1 MEGWIKLHRN
11 LLNWEWFS
19 EPKTLSV
26 FVYFLLSARHNEGS
40 WRGINLKAGELITSR
55 ESISNATG
63 LSVQEV
69 RTAIGKLAMTGEIT
83 TATTTKYTIVTITN
97 YASYQSAE
105 SDNQPAEKPTRKP
118 TSNKVRTSEQQTNNH
133 KQECDTTNNLSTTRN
148 MGLPPINPPK
158 TFSMRDRLI
167 SDGVPEGV
175 VDAYMKVRK
184 TKKAPDT
191 EISYKGLIREAEK
204 AGMTISSVILECVE
218 RNWVGF
224 KAEWI
229 MKTTKP
235 QKEPTIFANE
245 SDWVKQRREQE
256 ERERRE
262 FTQRMFEENKKR
274 LNAKKDE

>member
-19 EPKTLSV
+19 EPKTLAI

-69 RTAIGKLAMTGEIT
+69 RTAMGKLAMTGEIT
-83 TATTTKYTIVTITN
+83 TKATTKYTIVTINN
-97 YASYQSAE
+97 YESYQSAE
-105 SDNQPAEKPTRKP
+105 PDNQPTEKPTRKQ
-118 TSNKVRTSEQQTNNH
+118 TSNKETTNEQPTNNH
-133 KQECDTTNNLSTTRN
+133 KQECNTTNNVSTTRN
-148 MGLPPINPPK
+148 IGETPNIPLKGFLIK
-158 TFSMRDRLI
+158 DRLI

-191 EISYKGLIREAEK
+191 EVAYKGLIREAEK
-204 AGMTISSVILECVE
+204 AGLPISAVIQECVE

-229 MKTTKP
+229 KNTTIKS
-235 QKEPTIFANE
+235 ETPTIFDNQE

-256 ERERRE
+256 ERERKE
-262 FTQRMFEENKKR
+262 FNQRMFEENKKR
-274 LNAKKDE
+274 INAKK

>member
-19 EPKTLSV
+19 EPKTLAI

-69 RTAIGKLAMTGEIT
+69 RTAMGKLVTTGEIT
-83 TATTTKYTIVTITN
+83 TKATTKYTIVTINN
-97 YASYQSAE
+97 YESYQSVE
-105 SDNQPAEKPTRKP
+105 SDNQPTEKPTRKQ
-118 TSNKVRTSEQQTNNH
+118 TSNKETTNEQPTNNH
-133 KQECDTTNNLSTTRN
+133 KQECNTTNNVSTTRN
-148 MGLPPINPPK
+148 IGETPNIPLK
-158 TFSMRDRLI
+158 GFSIKDRLI

-191 EISYKGLIREAEK
+191 EVAYKGLIREAEK
-204 AGMTISSVILECVE
+204 AGLPISAVIQECVE

-229 MKTTKP
+229 KKTPAKSET
-235 QKEPTIFANE
+235 PTIFENQE
-245 SDWVKQRREQE
+245 SDWVRQRREQE
-256 ERERRE
+256 ERERKE
-262 FTQRMFEENKKR
+262 FNQRMFEENKKR
-274 LNAKKDE
+274 INGKK

>member
-69 RTAIGKLAMTGEIT
+69 RTAMGKLAMTGEIT
-83 TATTTKYTIVTITN
+83 TKATTKYTIVTITN

-118 TSNKVRTSEQQTNNH
+118 TSNKVKTNEQQTNNH

-148 MGLPPINPPK
+148 IGLPPINPPK

-191 EISYKGLIREAEK
+191 EVAYRGLIREAEK
-204 AGMTISSVILECVE
+204 AGLPISAVIQECVE

-229 MKTTKP
+229 IKTPAKSET
-235 QKEPTIFANE
+235 PTIFENQE
-245 SDWVKQRREQE
+245 SDWVRQRREQE
-256 ERERRE
+256 DRERQE
-262 FTQRMFEENKKR
+262 FNQRLFEENKKR
-274 LNAKKDE
+274 INANK